1 MTKKT
6 AKKKY
11 KFILISILFLCCI
24 IFAVGYFSYKKI
36 ISVIDTDRIYKNIF
50 VNEIDIGDLK
60 KDDAI
65 KKINSVLQ
73 EPLNQKIIKLHD
85 RGQGK
90 EYDFS
95 FKDFNA
101 TYEIKKIVDE
111 AYNYAREGNFIK
123 RYEKVVKLKK
133 NPLKLNVEYNI
144 NRDFVQSKLNEIESS
159 VYVKPKN
166 ASLYKINGEFIT
178 VDGTDGKKLD
188 LEKNLDLVM
197 NLLNKKESGDID
209 LIFESV
215 KPKYNKND
223 FGKTRDVIGSYKTVF
238 GGKKI
243 DRNQNII
250 NAAKKINNNI
260 IYPGE
265 IYSLNDN
272 LKPFSVKNG
281 YVNAPIIVNGKLT
294 DGIGGG
300 ICQVST
306 VLYNAVLYSE
316 LEIVERKNHSLK
328 VGYIDYGF
336 DATLAGDYI
345 DLKFKNNKS
354 VPLLIETVIN
364 GNNLVVNIYGE
375 ETRPKNR
382 KITFKNELVETIP
395 APTETIV
402 YTNELP
408 EGTKK
413 FESYSK
419 KGFRYKLYKMVY
431 ESGVQKEK
439 ILVNTS
445 YYRPTRGTVKIGTK
459 KIESKEKIE
468 NNNENQNTTEN
479 QIETE
484 NQNDSANEIEN
495 DNNNVSENENETSWL
510 TIDDKHKK
518 IKSLR

>member
-1 MTKKT
+1 M
-6 AKKKY
+6 AKKRIIRKG

-24 IFAVGYFSYKKI
+24 IFAAGYFSYKKI

-65 KKINSVLQ
+65 EKINSVLQ
-73 EPLNQKIIKLHD
+73 EPLNKKIIKLHD
-85 RGQGK
+85 RGQEK

-133 NPLKLNVEYNI
+133 NPLKLNVEYDI
-144 NRDFVQSKLNEIESS
+144 NRDFVRSKLNEIESS

-188 LEKNLDLVM
+188 LEKNLELVI

-209 LIFESV
+209 LIFEPV

-223 FGKTRDVIGSYKTVF
+223 FVKTRDVIGSYKTVF

-250 NAAKKINNNI
+250 NAAKKINNNV

-265 IYSLNDN
+265 IYSLNEN
-272 LKPFSVKNG
+272 LKPFSIKNG
-281 YVNAPIIVNGKLT
+281 YVNAPIIVDGKLT

-316 LEIVERKNHSLK
+316 LEVVERRNHSLK

-402 YTNELP
+402 YTNELS

-419 KGFRYKLYKMVY
+419 KGFRYKLYKIVY
-431 ESGVQKEK
+431 ENGVQKEE

-459 KIESKEKIE
+459 KTVSEKNVDKTEKIE
-468 NNNENQNTTEN
+468 NEDAVENENQN
-479 QIETE
+479 
-484 NQNDSANEIEN
+484 
-495 DNNNVSENENETSWL
+495 NNENENGNETS
-510 TIDDKHKK
+510 
-518 IKSLR
+518 

>member
-11 KFILISILFLCCI
+11 KFILISILFLCCV

-36 ISVIDTDRIYKNIF
+36 ISVIDTDKIYKNIF
-50 VNEIDIGDLK
+50 VNEIDVGDLK

-65 KKINSVLQ
+65 EKINSVLQ
-73 EPLNQKIIKLHD
+73 EPLSNKIIKLHD
-85 RGQGK
+85 RGQEK

-101 TYEIKKIVDE
+101 NYEIKKIVDE

-144 NRDFVQSKLNEIESS
+144 NRDFVKSKLNEIESA

-178 VDGTDGKKLD
+178 VDETDGKKLD
-188 LEKNLDLVM
+188 LEKNLELVI
-197 NLLNKKESGDID
+197 NLLNKKESGNID
-209 LIFESV
+209 LIFEPV

-223 FGKTRDVIGSYKTVF
+223 FGKTRDIIGSYKTVF

-250 NAAKKINNNI
+250 NAAKKINNNV

-272 LKPFSVKNG
+272 LKPFSIKNG

-316 LEIVERKNHSLK
+316 LEIVERRNHSLK

-382 KITFKNELVETIP
+382 TITFKNELVETIP

-419 KGFRYKLYKMVY
+419 KGFRYKLYKIVY
-431 ESGVQKEK
+431 ENGVQKEK
-439 ILVNTS
+439 ILLNTS

-459 KIESKEKIE
+459 KTVSENSVDKTEKIE
-468 NNNENQNTTEN
+468 NE
-479 QIETE
+479 
-484 NQNDSANEIEN
+484 DA
-495 DNNNVSENENETSWL
+495 VENENENENGNETS
-510 TIDDKHKK
+510 
-518 IKSLR
+518 